1 MRRAVG
7 RDGTNS
13 RASSGRQSGASAASG
28 PPPAIF
34 GVPVERRRRLR
45 LTHRAEF
52 DAVYRNG
59 HRRSSRQFTAFFT
72 ANGRGESRF
81 GMSVGRALGSAVVR
95 NRIRRRVREILRL
108 DWGEIPSGWDII
120 VHPRAS
126 VARAKF
132 ASLRQELVALLR
144 NSMPGTPVS
153 ASGEQGPSG
162 QGLRLGSAS

>member
-1 MRRAVG
+1 MRRAEG
-7 RDGTNS
+7 KDGTNS
-13 RASSGRQSGASAASG
+13 RASSGRPSGALVASG
-28 PPPAIF
+28 IPPAIR
-34 GVPVERRRRLR
+34 GVPVEPRRRVR

-59 HRRSSRQFTAFFT
+59 HRRSSRQFIAFFT

-108 DWGEIPSGWDII
+108 DWGEIPSGWDIV

-126 VARAKF
+126 VARAEF

-144 NSMPGTPVS
+144 NSMPVTPVS
-153 ASGEQGPSG
+153 SGGERDPSG
-162 QGLRLGSAS
+162 REPRLGSAS